1 MKTLILLLLLC
12 AGSSAVSAQ
21 TASIIDRADI
31 LFNAGK
37 RADAQKLLDAQLAK
51 TTAPAERTELQRAL
65 SNLHFMWAE
74 KLDARYDFQ
83 NAIAHYRQSYAIDKA
98 LDARATAFDLNAIGT
113 AYHHLNR
120 STEAVP
126 YFEQAL
132 LLLRQV
138 KDRQGEAALLNNLGL
153 AYKNLN
159 RIEEALRNYEQAV
172 PIYREVKDQ
181 KGEANTLSNIGSA
194 YGELDRPDDALRIF
208 QQALPLLR
216 AAKDQL
222 NEATTL
228 NNLGTVYDD
237 LSRYQESARHY
248 LQALTIF
255 RQIKNVKGEAS
266 ALNNLGLTYEH
277 LSRTEEALRYYA
289 QALPIYRQI
298 KDRKGEAT
306 ALNNIGGA
314 YKDLGRTDEALR
326 SYRESLPISRAIQD
340 PQGEARTLGS
350 IGAVYDDLSRY
361 DEAVSCYE
369 QSLLISRAIK
379 NRSNEATLLN
389 NLGMVSDHLNRTD
402 EALRYYQQA
411 LSIRREVQ
419 DRQGEAYTLNNMMFS
434 CRAQQPELATL
445 YGKQAVNVL
454 QSIRRDNAGLEAAS
468 QTAYLENQKETYQT
482 LAALLIEAG
491 RLPEA
496 EQITRMLT
504 QSETFDFV
512 RRNADQS
519 GAAETL
525 TLTPFEKDYL
535 ARYDT
540 LGAQAATVGE
550 RIAAL
555 EKLPD
560 ATLTATQKTELDQLY
575 QDREAI
581 EGRFELF
588 RRELVA
594 AFGAVTP
601 DLNTVDVAASDA
613 WQKALERV
621 SAQTGKK
628 TALLTTV
635 IAPETFYVILTTPT
649 ARLRFSHAIKSGDL
663 NALVNRFRQQLTN
676 PNLDPQGAAQELWQ
690 VVFCDG
696 QLESALQ
703 AADVEV
709 ALWSLGGSLRYV
721 PLDAL
726 HDGTTYLVARPR
738 LNVVTTTVSKDYF
751 DAPEGGRA
759 LGVGTSKAWQVE
771 LKDGAGAAVETVPF
785 GALTQVPAEV
795 RGIIG
800 DANDGG
806 IGPMPGQILLEG
818 DFNETNLQAQLRRGA
833 KTVHVATHFRLRP
846 GDAQKSFLLLGDG
859 NALPVFNW
867 KVKMPLKNVELLT
880 LSACETGLGGD
891 APQGTTKTDKTESSG
906 AEVGSLG
913 EVAQLQGAQAVIVSL
928 WSVAD
933 SSTSVLMRDFYARWQ
948 AHPETG
954 KGVALRDAQRALLG
968 VEAVT
973 ENGKT
978 RGATR
983 AASAT
988 DAPLF
993 VRDEKYPF
1001 THPFYWAPFTLIGNW
1016 R

>member
-1 MKTLILLLLLC
+1 MKTLVLMLLLC
-12 AGSSAVSAQ
+12 VGSSAVRAQ
-21 TASIIDRADI
+21 TVPTIGRASQLVDASK
-31 LFNAGK
+31 F
-37 RADAQKLLDAQLAK
+37 ADAQKLLEAQLAK
-51 TTAPAERTELQRAL
+51 TTVKAEREELQIAL
-65 SNLHFMWAE
+65 ANAHFLWAQ
-74 KLDARYDFQ
+74 KLDTRKDFQ
-83 NAIAHYRQSYAIDKA
+83 NAIAHYRQAYVIHKVLHPLSAG
-98 LDARATAFDLNAIGT
+98 FDLNAIGT
-113 AYHHLNR
+113 AYYSLQR
-120 STEAVP
+120 YAEALP
-126 YFEQAL
+126 YLQQAL
-132 LLLRQV
+132 LVARQL
-138 KDRQGEAALLNNLGL
+138 KDRKGETTMLENLGL
-153 AYKNLN
+153 SCEKLN
-159 RIEEALRNYEQAV
+159 RMEEALGYFQEAL
-172 PIYREVKDQ
+172 PIYREVEDRA
-181 KGEANTLSNIGSA
+181 GEAVTLS
-194 YGELDRPDDALRIF
+194 
-208 QQALPLLR
+208 
-216 AAKDQL
+216 K
-222 NEATTL
+222 
-228 NNLGTVYDD
+228 LGKIYDD
-237 LSRYQESARHY
+237 LSRYQESVRSY
-248 LQALTIF
+248 LQALSIF
-255 RQIKNVKGEAS
+255 RQIKQRGNEA
-266 ALNNLGLTYEH
+266 ATLNNLGQEYGQLNRH
-277 LSRTEEALRYYA
+277 QEALRYYR
-289 QALPIYRQI
+289 QSLPIQRQLKDRQGEAIVLNNIAAVYKDLKRHGDALRVYQQSLLVSRAI
-298 KDRKGEAT
+298 KDRKNEANT
-306 ALNNIGGA
+306 LGNIGTV
-314 YKDLGRTDEALR
+314 YEALR
-326 SYRESLPISRAIQD
+326 R
-340 PQGEARTLGS
+340 
-350 IGAVYDDLSRY
+350 YDDAAR
-361 DEAVSCYE
+361 CHQ

-379 NRSNEATLLN
+379 DRRNEASQLN
-389 NLGMVSDHLNRTD
+389 NLGYVYDDWGRFD
-402 EALRYYQQA
+402 KALDYYQQA
-411 LSIRREVQ
+411 LLICREVQ
-419 DRQGEAYTLNNMMFS
+419 NRQGEASTFNNMMFVY
-434 CRAQQPELATL
+434 RTQQQPELATL
-445 YGKQAVNVL
+445 YGKQAVNLL
-454 QSIRRDNAGLEAAS
+454 QAIRRDNVGLEAAS
-468 QTAYLENQKETYQT
+468 QTAYLESKKDTYQV
-482 LAALLIEAG
+482 LAGLLIEAG

-512 RRNADQS
+512 RRDATQS
-519 GAAETL
+519 GSAETL
-525 TLTPFEKDYL
+525 TLTPIEQDYL
-535 ARYDT
+535 ARYDK
-540 LGAQAATVGE
+540 LGVEAATVGE
-550 RIAAL
+550 RIDAL
-555 EKLPD
+555 ELLP
-560 ATLTATQKTELDQLY
+560 AASLTATQKTSLDQLY

-621 SAQTGKK
+621 SEQTGKK

-663 NALVNRFRQQLTN
+663 NALVNRFREQLTN
-676 PNLDPQGAAQELWQ
+676 PNLDPQSAAQELWQ

-751 DAPEGGRA
+751 DAPQGGRA

-771 LKDGAGAAVETVPF
+771 LKDGAGAAIETVPF

-800 DANDGG
+800 DAEDGG
-806 IGPMPGQILLEG
+806 IGPLPGQILLEG

-859 NALPVFNW
+859 NALPVLGW

-891 APQGTTKTDKTESSG
+891 ALSNGATTATTG

-913 EVAQLQGAQAVIVSL
+913 EVAQLQGASAVIVSL

-933 SSTSVLMRDFYARWQ
+933 SSTSLLMRDFYARWQ
-948 AHPETG
+948 ANPAAG
-954 KGVALRDAQRALLG
+954 KGEALRAAQRALLG
-968 VEAVT
+968 VEGVI

-983 AASAT
+983 AATGT
-988 DAPLF
+988 DAPIF
-993 VRDEKYPF
+993 VRDEQHPF